1 MSAQILI
8 VDDSAYMRNSIR
20 ACIEEN
26 TNWEVCGEAENGE
39 IAVEKV
45 KTLNP
50 DLVILDLAMPVMN
63 GLEAARRISDFA
75 PEVTMVLFTMHES
88 AMVWKAARA
97 VGIQDV
103 LSKSEDGNQ
112 QLLDSLRG
120 LLDKSG
126 IH

>member
-1 MSAQILI
+1 MIF
-8 VDDSAYMRNSIR
+8 
-20 ACIEEN
+20 
-26 TNWEVCGEAENGE
+26 
-39 IAVEKV
+39 
-45 KTLNP
+45 
-50 DLVILDLAMPVMN
+50 DLAMPVMN

-75 PEVTMVLFTMHES
+75 PEVTIILFTMHES

-97 VGIQDV
+97 GGIRDV

-126 IH
+126 IHYDERNSDGSTIPRDCAPPLPTTKPGQDFPTILGTRNN